1 MIEHIMF
8 DSDHIVL
15 LFGLYITL
23 TIFVLMK
30 YQLKRS
36 EKEKHSVIASMCS
49 LWVPCVIGS
58 EADSFSEIVYL
69 REDFNLKK

>member
-49 LWVPCVIGS
+49 LWVPRVFGS

-69 REDFNLKK
+69 REDFN